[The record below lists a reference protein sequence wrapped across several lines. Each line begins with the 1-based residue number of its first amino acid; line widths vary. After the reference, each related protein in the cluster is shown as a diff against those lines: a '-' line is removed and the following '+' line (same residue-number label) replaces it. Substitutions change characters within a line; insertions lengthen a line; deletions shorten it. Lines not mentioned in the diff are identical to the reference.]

1 MDLNGL
7 KERTYND
14 ARNRGLL
21 DAELSNQHYLCL
33 VMRDLMG
40 AVSAKRKG
48 DSMKICTFTFS
59 ELLKH
64 DYLNGS
70 VKLTDEK
77 IFFKLYDEYIKDT
90 VEDKLADTAIG
101 MLFLA
106 GLRNVDMND
115 RFIISYVVN
124 KKKTF
129 TEQCYAIAREIMCY
143 KYSFDE
149 QLNYSIRQIFEF
161 AYLQD
166 IDLIWHI
173 NNKLRYN
180 ELITKN

>member
-1 MDLNGL
+1 MDLKEL
-7 KERTYND
+7 KERAYND
-14 ARNRGLL
+14 ARNRGLM

-33 VMRDLMG
+33 VMRDLMD
-40 AVSAKRKG
+40 AVSA
-48 DSMKICTFTFS
+48 DMKD
-59 ELLKH
+59 KH
-64 DYLNGS
+64 FEEQNDIDDYFRGCS
-70 VKLTDEK
+70 VSIERS
-77 IFFKLYDEYIKDT
+77 YDAYIKDT

-101 MLFLA
+101 MLVLA

-149 QLNYSIRQIFEF
+149 QLNYSIRQIFEL
-161 AYLQD
+161 ADLNNIY
-166 IDLIWHI
+166 LIWHVEQ
-173 NNKLRYN
+173 KLRYN
-180 ELITKN
+180 ELITKNK